1 MCTYARKTITAK
13 PFGPILT
20 QAAIAIMDRRVGIT
34 RCAMV
39 LAAYI
44 ILPLRILV
52 FIQSFVWISVRA
64 RVRHII
70 ARPVRANSVARVR
83 SLLDRY
89 VRICAVPRY
98 VRASYSHVFETIVR
112 ALELSISER
121 LDSVPSTSTTVMHT
135 PVRGGEEISS
145 RDVFPV
151 SANPSRGGI
160 RKRGGVRARGAKGV
174 AEIYLTRISRV
185 RARYRDCLARARL
198 TSARET

>member
-64 RVRHII
+64 RARARHII
-70 ARPVRANSVARVR
+70 ARPVRASSVA
-83 SLLDRY
+83 S
-89 VRICAVPRY
+89 CAFAPR
-98 VRASYSHVFETIVR
+98 
-112 ALELSISER
+112 
-121 LDSVPSTSTTVMHT
+121 
-135 PVRGGEEISS
+135 
-145 RDVFPV
+145 
-151 SANPSRGGI
+151 
-160 RKRGGVRARGAKGV
+160 
-174 AEIYLTRISRV
+174 
-185 RARYRDCLARARL
+185 
-198 TSARET
+198 